1 MIQEIRINDLGVIE
15 ETLLPLDSGLTV
27 ITGETGAGKTM
38 LITALGLLLG
48 GRADAAAVRAGAKL
62 ARIEGIFSCDSK
74 LAQSV
79 EEHGGLVEDDT
90 LLVSRQVAAQG
101 RSRAFIGGAAVP
113 VSVLSTL
120 ADSLVAVHGQSDQ
133 HRLVEPGAALRAL
146 DSSGDDRHLAL
157 RAEFAADQ
165 AKLKAVEQELR
176 AQLTDARAQAR
187 ELEMLQHGIAE
198 ISDLAPQPGEDT
210 NLATEEARLGAA
222 DTLRV
227 AAQTA
232 RQALSCDDETT
243 DANAALSLARQQLQA
258 AAEIDPTA
266 VDLAKRADELGYLLA
281 DLASD
286 IAGYV
291 DGIEVDP
298 QRLAF
303 VSGRRAALGA
313 LTRKYGADVT
323 EVLAWEVE
331 ARARVENMEGADE
344 RIQGL
349 KDERARL
356 RRRLAELAVDL
367 SGRRQV
373 LAARLGE
380 AVTAEINQLSMPHA
394 QLSFVVTQRPG
405 ESTDSTCLELP
416 EGSVHFTESGVD
428 QVEIHFSAHPGSVA
442 RPLHKGASGGELS
455 RVMLGLEV
463 VLAST
468 NPVPTMVFDEV
479 DAGVGGKAAVE
490 IGRRLGALS
499 KSTQVLVVTHLPQ
512 VAAFADSHFVVRKS
526 SDGSVTTSGLERLDK
541 QSRVKELSRMLAGLE
556 ESDTALAHAE
566 ELLDIAQMTRN
577 KG

>member
-1 MIQEIRINDLGVIE
+1 VIQEIRIKDLGVIE
-15 ETLLPLDSGLTV
+15 ETLLPLGAGLNV

-62 ARIEGIFSCDSK
+62 ARVEGVFSCDSK
-74 LAQSV
+74 LAETV
-79 EEHGGLVEDDT
+79 DEHGGIVEDDT
-90 LLVSRQVAAQG
+90 LLVTRQVAAQG

-113 VSVLSTL
+113 VSVLTNL

-133 HRLVEPGAALRAL
+133 HRLVEPGAALQAL
-146 DSSGDDRHLAL
+146 DSSGDAKHLML

-165 AKLKAVEQELR
+165 AKLKAIERQLR
-176 AQLTDARAQAR
+176 AELTDARAQAR

-198 ISDLAPQPGEDT
+198 ISDLAPQPGEDIT
-210 NLATEEARLGAA
+210 LATEESRLGAA
-222 DTLRV
+222 DTLRL

-232 RQALSCDDETT
+232 REALSRDDGAA
-243 DANAALSLARQQLQA
+243 DANAALSLARQQLQT
-258 AAEIDPTA
+258 AAEIDPTV
-266 VDLAKRADELGYLLA
+266 VDLAKRADELGYLLS

-286 IAGYV
+286 IASYA

-298 QRLAF
+298 QRLAL
-303 VSGRRAALGA
+303 VSERRSALGA
-313 LTRKYGADVT
+313 LTRKYGADIA

-356 RRRLAELAVDL
+356 RRRLAELAADL

-394 QLSFVVTQRPG
+394 QVSFVVTQKPG
-405 ESTDSTCLELP
+405 ESTDITCLELP

-428 QVEIHFSAHPGSVA
+428 QVEIHFSAHPGSSA

-463 VLAST
+463 VIAST

-479 DAGVGGKAAVE
+479 DAGVGARPQLRSAAAW
-490 IGRRLGALS
+490 GHCRSPLKCL
-499 KSTQVLVVTHLPQ
+499 
-512 VAAFADSHFVVRKS
+512 
-526 SDGSVTTSGLERLDK
+526 
-541 QSRVKELSRMLAGLE
+541 
-556 ESDTALAHAE
+556 
-566 ELLDIAQMTRN
+566 
-577 KG
+577 